1 MRSGHHRYA
10 LFILV
15 ALLAFSI
22 AACGSD
28 GPEGEGPPLEE
39 IGRCADFTPE
49 RRALFGDIHAHTT
62 LSLDANTQG
71 TRLRPADAYR
81 YARGE
86 EVGLQPYDSAGNAL
100 RTAQLDRPLDFV
112 AITDHA
118 EFFGTLKGCLTEGS
132 PIYERDEC
140 VSYRGSPVTS
150 FYTFNILAGVDPS
163 AVTQPEY
170 CGVEGEDCHPLTREV
185 WAEVRESAEEAYDR
199 SEACE
204 FTSFVAYEWTG
215 SPGSANWHRNVI
227 FRNHRVMDR
236 PISYFDEPRPELL
249 WPKLKSECIERGDGC
264 DLIAIPHNMNL
275 SAGTQLVGTRS
286 DGSPL
291 SEEDVRLQAE
301 IEPLVEIYQHKG
313 DSECLPGAPG
323 GDDEFCSFEKL
334 PYTTLGSANL
344 GIESEPHASDY
355 LRNILA
361 KGLEIE
367 SRLGVNPYAFG
378 IVASTDTHIG
388 TPGGVSERDY
398 AGHGGAGASAR
409 DELPVGLVDQVS
421 FSPGGLA
428 GVWAEENSREAIF
441 EALRRKETFGTSGPR
456 IPIRLFAGFD
466 LPEDLCGDAD
476 RAAVGYERGVPMGGE
491 LIGESGRLRFAAWAG
506 ADEGEEVGLERL
518 QIIKITRDG
527 DEPNVTILEVVGD
540 TTGTAQV
547 DDECRPDPPN
557 GGASELCGV
566 IEDPDYDP
574 AVPTLYYARVLQ
586 NPTCRWHAYACLEA
600 NVDCSRPP
608 QLIPEGFEDCC
619 DARYPRYDRE
629 RAWSSPIYL
638 RPE

>member
-1 MRSGHHRYA
+1 MRTGVYRQA
-10 LFILV
+10 LFIVLIGV
-15 ALLAFSI
+15 AVGCS
-22 AACGSD
+22 SD
-28 GPEGEGPPLEE
+28 EEDVKGPPLEE
-39 IGRCADFTPE
+39 LGRCADFTPE
-49 RRALFGDIHAHTT
+49 RRPLFGDIHAHTT

-86 EVGLQPYDSAGNAL
+86 EVGIQPYDSSGKAL
-100 RTAQLDRPLDFV
+100 RRVKIDRPLDFV

-140 VSYRGSPVTS
+140 VSYRNSPTSS
-150 FYTFNILAGVDPS
+150 FYAFNILAALEPADV
-163 AVTQPEY
+163 AQPEY
-170 CGVEGEDCHPLTREV
+170 CGIDGEECHPLTREV
-185 WAEVRESAEEAYDR
+185 WQEVQEAAEEAYDR

-249 WPKLKSECIERGDGC
+249 WRKLKSECIERGDGC
-264 DLIAIPHNMNL
+264 DLIAIPHNTNL
-275 SAGTQLVGTRS
+275 SAGSQLVGERS
-286 DGSPL
+286 DGTPL
-291 SEEDVRLQAE
+291 SEEDALIQAE

-313 DSECLPGAPG
+313 ESECLPGAPG
-323 GDDEFCSFEKL
+323 SEGDEFCTFEKL
-334 PYTTLGSANL
+334 PYATLGGANL
-344 GIESEPHASDY
+344 GNETQPHAADY
-355 LRNILA
+355 LRNIFA
-361 KGLEIE
+361 KGLEME

-388 TPGGVSERDY
+388 TPGGVSEKAY
-398 AGHGGAGASAR
+398 AGHGGAGVAAR
-409 DELPVGLVDQVS
+409 DDLPPGLVDQVA

-441 EALRRKETFGTSGPR
+441 QAFRRKETFGTSGPR

-466 LPEDLCGDAD
+466 LPEGLCGEAE
-476 RAAVGYERGVPMGGE
+476 RASIGYEQGVPMGGE
-491 LIGESGRLRFAAWAG
+491 LIASSSGKLRLAAWAS
-506 ADEGEEVGLERL
+506 ADEAEEVGLERL

-527 DEPNVTILEVVGD
+527 SDPRVTILEVAGD
-540 TTGTAQV
+540 TTGAAYV
-547 DDECRPDPPN
+547 DEDCRPVPER

-566 IEDPDYDP
+566 IEDPDFDP
-574 AVPTLYYARVLQ
+574 SVPTLYYARVLQ
-586 NPTCRWHAYACLEA
+586 NPTCRWHTYQCLEA
-600 NVDCSRPP
+600 NVVCDQPVLNP
-608 QLIPEGFEDCC
+608 VPEGFEGCC
-619 DARYPRYDRE
+619 DERYPKYDRE
-629 RAWSSPIYL
+629 RAWSSPVFL